1 MRAIAIWL
9 SLLACT
15 LTGCAGF
22 RGGWESVAYI
32 GDAPP
37 SPIEPA
43 TSAYERSQRPPLS
56 LPGMS
61 LQVSIDNRV
70 RDYDTQVWF
79 FAVPVKVDP
88 RNVQTSV
95 AAPGKTR
102 VRLAI
107 TPTQPGLVFSPR
119 QAVLTFGGR
128 QYQAVAGYEFGQF
141 AVDPSRPAQW
151 EYREV
156 PTDMPLHAVQE
167 QYLLSIDFGAP
178 SPSPEAAD
186 ITIDLS
192 RALRAP
198 GLAEVPL
205 IRFVPVRWKEG
216 YT

>member
-1 MRAIAIWL
+1 MKRTAIWL
-9 SLLACT
+9 TLLACT
-15 LTGCAGF
+15 LAGCAGY

-43 TSAYERSQRPPLS
+43 TSAYERNQRPPLG

-61 LQVSIDNRV
+61 LHVSIDNRV
-70 RDYDTQVWF
+70 RDYDTQVWL

-88 RNVQTSV
+88 RNVPTSV
-95 AAPGKTR
+95 ATRGKTR

-119 QAVLTFGGR
+119 EAVLTIGTT
-128 QYQAVAGYEFGQF
+128 QYQAV
-141 AVDPSRPAQW
+141 
-151 EYREV
+151 
-156 PTDMPLHAVQE
+156 
-167 QYLLSIDFGAP
+167 
-178 SPSPEAAD
+178 
-186 ITIDLS
+186 DLS

-198 GLAEVPL
+198 GLAEAPL
-205 IRFVPVRWKEG
+205 IRFAPVRWREG